1 MDEALKQIGERLK
14 GLRESL
20 DVSVQ
25 EMAETCGVTE
35 EKYLKMEGGESD
47 LAVSRLYK
55 LSRKYGISLD
65 VLMFGEE
72 PRMGAYFL
80 TRNGKGMSVER
91 REAYKYQS
99 LASGF
104 RGRKADPF
112 LVTVEPKSDDEPVD
126 MDTHSGQE
134 FDMVWQ
140 GRMDLTLG
148 GKHFVLEPGDTIYF
162 DASQPH
168 CMRALDNR
176 TLKFLA
182 IIF

>member
-55 LSRKYGISLD
+55 LSRKYGVSLD

-72 PRMGAYFL
+72 PRMDAYFL
-80 TRNGKGMSVER
+80 TRRNQGPTVER
-91 REAYKYQS
+91 RKDYKYQS
-99 LASGF
+99 LARGF
-104 RGRKADPF
+104 RGRKVDPF
-112 LVTVEPKSDDEPVD
+112 MVQVDPLPDDVKFSKNAHD
-126 MDTHSGQE
+126 GQE
-134 FDMVWQ
+134 FDIVTE
-140 GRMDLTLG
+140 GRLELTIG
-148 GKHFVLEPGDTIYF
+148 EKVLILEVGDSIYF
-162 DASQPH
+162 DARQPH
-168 CMRALDNR
+168 CMRALDGKPVR
-176 TLKFLA
+176 FLCIA
-182 IIF
+182 I

>member
-55 LSRKYGISLD
+55 LSRKYGVSLD

-91 REAYKYQS
+91 ISIR
-99 LASGF
+99 
-104 RGRKADPF
+104 
-112 LVTVEPKSDDEPVD
+112 
-126 MDTHSGQE
+126 
-134 FDMVWQ
+134 VWQ
-140 GRMDLTLG
+140 VVSAAGRLIL
-148 GKHFVLEPGDTIYF
+148 
-162 DASQPH
+162 SW
-168 CMRALDNR
+168 
-176 TLKFLA
+176 
-182 IIF
+182 